1 MGPQPLPR
9 VLELAASKAAHF
21 PAFDHTGAA
30 NTHHLDGATTMDA
43 PESAGPGTRADGRK
57 RVAQLVSIAS
67 GSKPSGIAQAEN
79 PPCMSLSRDVVYYS
93 CTVTKR
99 CVEVVLLSP
108 AFRQIGVPLR
118 KKMHISSFY
127 FPPPADRQTGQ
138 QLCSRLPGR
147 LFRRALRWRRAARDE
162 PPLFRTC
169 FDGAPGWSRR
179 QRHC

>member
-1 MGPQPLPR
+1 
-9 VLELAASKAAHF
+9 
-21 PAFDHTGAA
+21 
-30 NTHHLDGATTMDA
+30 MDA

-118 KKMHISSFY
+118 RKMHISSFY
-127 FPPPADRQTGQ
+127 FPPPRRQTD
-138 QLCSRLPGR
+138 RPTA
-147 LFRRALRWRRAARDE
+147 LFKVARQAVS
-162 PPLFRTC
+162 PSSAVATSST
-169 FDGAPGWSRR
+169 G
-179 QRHC
+179 